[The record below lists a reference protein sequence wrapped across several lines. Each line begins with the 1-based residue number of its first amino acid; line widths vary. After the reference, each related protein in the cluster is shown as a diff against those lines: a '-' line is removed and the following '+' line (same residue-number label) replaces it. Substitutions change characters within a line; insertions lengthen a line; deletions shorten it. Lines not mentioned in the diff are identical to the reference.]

1 MCASTAV
8 ARLVRAGGGAELLA
22 VGTQRTSVVSGSA
35 AAGPHR
41 ATILDCQEL
50 RSRSLVAAAAP
61 LLRATRR
68 RRLPAIGLARASSC
82 STSAWGNQLE
92 LLDWFWTYSV
102 SSLTYMSAGSR
113 LAHLDGYM
121 RVLEGDK

>member
-1 MCASTAV
+1 M
-8 ARLVRAGGGAELLA
+8 
-22 VGTQRTSVVSGSA
+22 VSGSA

-92 LLDWFWTYSV
+92 LLDWFWAYSV

-113 LAHLDGYM
+113 LAHLDGT
-121 RVLEGDK
+121 LEGAGGGQMRSARARADRLGGVNISFLRCE

>member
-1 MCASTAV
+1 M
-8 ARLVRAGGGAELLA
+8 
-22 VGTQRTSVVSGSA
+22 
-35 AAGPHR
+35 
-41 ATILDCQEL
+41 
-50 RSRSLVAAAAP
+50 AAAAP

-92 LLDWFWTYSV
+92 LLDWFWAYSV

-113 LAHLDGYM
+113 LAHLDAYL
-121 RVLEGDK
+121 RVLEGDKSGALERAADARGGVNTSFLRCE

>member
-8 ARLVRAGGGAELLA
+8 ARLVRAGGGAELRP

-35 AAGPHR
+35 AAGLHR
-41 ATILDCQEL
+41 TTIPDYQEL
-50 RSRSLVAAAAP
+50 RRRSLVAAAAP

-92 LLDWFWTYSV
+92 LLDWFWAYSV

-113 LAHLDGYM
+113 LARLDGYL
-121 RVLEGDK
+121 RVMEGDK